1 VGSRLL
7 VLVALCASACQAQTL
22 EQVLQAADVRLNSF
36 PESELTK
43 KITSYAENKS
53 GKSYFLAFYDDH
65 GDGLLHLPLRL
76 LRYQPSSGSITQA
89 AIQRLLAPFG
99 DTPHELPDLCAGS
112 VLDIHEAAGNLF
124 VSTHI
129 NPSAGCE
136 LIFSEQFELQA
147 SFTGWLLAN
156 LRSGQVLLHENEI
169 HFASQ
174 HPMRLKAAD
183 LVHRKVRELYPPAV
197 DPLRSD
203 YASQLRSHM
212 PPGSWCRDSNSMCD
226 PSEFDCELDG
236 RVAVSPD
243 SESFAFIAVF
253 DPGGFGKGAED
264 AVGRERVAYVYRLDK
279 SGWRVLKESR
289 VEANVKSEQLLNSQ

>member
-1 VGSRLL
+1 M
-7 VLVALCASACQAQTL
+7 
-22 EQVLQAADVRLNSF
+22 EQVLRAADVRLESF

-43 KITSYAENKS
+43 KITSYAENKT

-76 LRYQPSSGSITQA
+76 LRYHPGSGSITQA

-99 DTPHELPDLCAGS
+99 DTPRELPDLCAGS
-112 VLDIHEAAGNLF
+112 VLDIHEAAGHVF

-156 LRSGQVLLHENEI
+156 LGSEQVLLHENEI

-183 LVHRKVRELYPPAV
+183 LVHRKVMQLYPPAV
-197 DPLRSD
+197 DPLRSE

-212 PPGSWCRDSNSMCD
+212 PPERWCRDSNSMCD
-226 PSEFDCELDG
+226 PSDFDCELDG

-243 SESFAFIAVF
+243 SNSFALIAVF
-253 DPGGFGKGAED
+253 DPGGFGTGAED
-264 AVGRERVAYVYRLDK
+264 AVGRRRAAYVYSWDK
-279 SGWRVLKESR
+279 SGWRVSRESR
-289 VEANVKSEQLLNSQ
+289 VDTNLKSEQLLRSQQ